1 VAARKSILVV
11 SYDREYHDL
20 FATALSLVG
29 YDVLRTTDGDEA
41 LAIVLSRKPRLVI
54 LQYPVKVGN
63 ATLTATIRALP
74 EVARTRILNITPRNV
89 PETLA
94 QAELEGVDANL
105 IMPVPTGRLIA
116 EVKSLI
122 GDPVDGRG

>member
-1 VAARKSILVV
+1 VAPAKKILVV

-29 YDVLRTTDGDEA
+29 YDVLRTTDGHEA
-41 LAIVLSRKPRLVI
+41 LAIVLARRPSLVI
-54 LQYPVKVGN
+54 LQYPVQVGD
-63 ATLTATIRALP
+63 TSLTASIRAAP

-94 QAELEGVDANL
+94 RALVEGVDANL
-105 IMPVPTGRLIA
+105 VMPVPPGRLIA
-116 EVKSLI
+116 EVKGLI
-122 GDPVDGRG
+122 GEPG